1 MTKKTS
7 VQCEKFD
14 FAIGRL
20 ANIYY
25 SYVLPG
31 LISAEFNIISKGKG
45 NVFIHFQ
52 FEITLENQFFLV
64 VIHHR
69 KTNLKSSKINY
80 ISQVHI
86 SNLIF

>member
-14 FAIGRL
+14 YAIGRL

-31 LISAEFNIISKGKG
+31 LISAGFNIISKGKG

-52 FEITLENQFFLV
+52 FEITLENQILWLLS
-64 VIHHR
+64 IIGRQILNHPRLITYH
-69 KTNLKSSKINY
+69 KSTF
-80 ISQVHI
+80 QT
-86 SNLIF
+86 